1 MGDVSFIALS
11 DLSTAVMPVAKVTR
25 GKKYNP
31 AIKYQ
36 FPLKDLCFSKGYKRM
51 SCDPQRIVVDS
62 LVDFEAQ
69 A

>member
-36 FPLKDLCFSKGYKRM
+36 FPLKDLCFSKGYKE
-51 SCDPQRIVVDS
+51 C
-62 LVDFEAQ
+62 LVIISGLSWIL
-69 A
+69 